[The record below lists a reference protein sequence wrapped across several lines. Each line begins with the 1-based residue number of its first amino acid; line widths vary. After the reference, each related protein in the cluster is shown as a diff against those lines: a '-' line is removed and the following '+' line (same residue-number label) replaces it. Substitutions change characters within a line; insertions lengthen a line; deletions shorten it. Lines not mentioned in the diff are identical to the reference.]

1 VARAE
6 EGREAEGTEE
16 VSDHRQAEI
25 DRITRSDLYTPE
37 TKARLIKLV
46 SMTREE
52 MNAHSAKRTALA
64 RSLSYTITL
73 TGEELEQVGFAASLN
88 RRMLDRGPEHETIRR
103 AFEIVEKKCAEILNA
118 EWEKVK

>member
-1 VARAE
+1 VA
-6 EGREAEGTEE
+6 GEGTEE
-16 VSDHRQAEI
+16 VSDHRKAEI
-25 DRITRSDLYTPE
+25 ERIAAQTDLTDAQ
-37 TKARLIKLV
+37 KAYQIKLV

-73 TGEELEQVGFAASLN
+73 SGEELERLGFAASLN
-88 RRMLDRGPEHETIRR
+88 RRMLDRGPEHETLRR
-103 AFEIVEKKCAEILNA
+103 AFEIVEKKCAEILNS